1 MLYSIITKNFSRMNI
16 PHLQN
21 DSKHID
27 IRRLKVNAQIT
38 ALITL
43 IEFLGNLTLF
53 LHLYFVE
60 SNPWTSTIHG
70 MVFYNIICPY
80 AFLSNTTDNKNRII
94 DTGWGSIFRNLLGIK
109 QDSMQDSSDDSNENR
124 GTGQENTDC
133 NSSNANDNKTDTLK
147 ASNSLENKS
156 IIESP
161 TTMANEKFAK
171 HK

>member
-1 MLYSIITKNFSRMNI
+1 MYI

-43 IEFLGNLTLF
+43 IEFLGNLTVI

-60 SNPWTSTIHG
+60 SSPWTSTIHG
-70 MVFYNIICPY
+70 MVIYNIMIPY

-109 QDSMQDSSDDSNENR
+109 QDSIKDSSDDSNENSN
-124 GTGQENTDC
+124 TGQELPL
-133 NSSNANDNKTDTLK
+133 SG
-147 ASNSLENKS
+147 
-156 IIESP
+156 IVP
-161 TTMANEKFAK
+161 
-171 HK
+171 

>member
-1 MLYSIITKNFSRMNI
+1 MNI

-38 ALITL
+38 ALITF
-43 IEFLGNLTLF
+43 IEFLGNLTLI
-53 LHLYFVE
+53 LHLFIVE

-109 QDSMQDSSDDSNENR
+109 QESIKDSIDDANKNSDTGKENIDCTSS
-124 GTGQENTDC
+124 
-133 NSSNANDNKTDTLK
+133 K
-147 ASNSLENKS
+147 
-156 IIESP
+156 
-161 TTMANEKFAK
+161 
-171 HK
+171 